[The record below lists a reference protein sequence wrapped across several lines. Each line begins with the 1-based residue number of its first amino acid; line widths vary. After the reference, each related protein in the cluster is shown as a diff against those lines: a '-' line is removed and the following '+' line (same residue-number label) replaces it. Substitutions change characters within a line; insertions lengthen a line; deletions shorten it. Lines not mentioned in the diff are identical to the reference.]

1 MIGHVGMGLNSGLR
15 VVLGDEDDFTRRQDR
30 FHGKM
35 VVIIKQRTRSLESVV
50 YYGLERLDGKNYRKV
65 EHDIDEN
72 TLKKIR

>member
-35 VVIIKQRTRSLESVV
+35 VVII
-50 YYGLERLDGKNYRKV
+50 
-65 EHDIDEN
+65 
-72 TLKKIR
+72 